1 MKYLRQLTDEY
12 LMFMIE
18 KGFSD
23 RTVGTHEWILR
34 HFKTFV
40 ADLGMPG
47 KKAVLPENRAAFL
60 DRCKLTKAHGVMFK
74 FSGWLKETGV
84 VEKPPRAKPVPLP
97 DVFERYVER
106 FRKTRSVKDS
116 RIIQI
121 RKELGRFDA
130 WLKDRNIRLR
140 ELKIGQI
147 DEFLQFRTRDLAP
160 STCSD
165 VRGILKGFLGY
176 LHIEERVIRRDLASM
191 IVAAPVFAYENPPKF
206 LRKHEIRKL
215 FGAADLG
222 SNEGLRAHAMTRLA
236 YTTGLRP
243 SEIARIRIADLSF
256 EKGELTVPERKG
268 NNPVRFPLPEEIV
281 KAVAAYVIGARP
293 EKAGRNLFVSL
304 SPPHNPVTGGLVS
317 DAISKVMR
325 KAEVPGTPYWLR
337 HTYAQNLLES
347 GASIFEIREMLGHD
361 CIKATKRYL
370 HIHIKLM
377 REVLFD
383 D

>member
-1 MKYLRQLTDEY
+1 MKYLEKLTDEY

-34 HFKTFV
+34 HFKTYA
-40 ADLGMPG
+40 ADLGLPG
-47 KKAVLPENRAAFL
+47 EKAVLPENRAAFL
-60 DRCKLTKAHGVMFK
+60 KRCKLTKAHGVIVK
-74 FSGWLKETGV
+74 FSRWLEETGV
-84 VEKPPRAKPVPLP
+84 VEKPANDTAVPLP
-97 DVFERYVER
+97 DVFERYMVR
-106 FRKTRSVKDS
+106 FRKIRTVKDS
-116 RIIQI
+116 RIIYI
-121 RKELGRFDA
+121 RKELGGFHV
-130 WLKDRNIRLR
+130 WLKDHRIRLCD
-140 ELKIGQI
+140 LTIGQV
-147 DEFLQFRTRDLAP
+147 DDFLRFRTQNLAP

-165 VRGILKGFLGY
+165 IRCVLKGFLRY
-176 LHIEERVIRRDLASM
+176 LHFEEKVVQRDLASM
-191 IVAAPVFAYENPPKF
+191 IVAAPVFAYENPPKY
-206 LRKHEIRKL
+206 LRKNEIRKL
-215 FGAADLG
+215 FESADLG
-222 SNEGLRAHAMTRLA
+222 TNEGLRAHAMTRLA

-243 SEIARIRIADLSF
+243 SEIARIRMSDIFF

-268 NNPVRFPLPEEIV
+268 MNPVRFPLPDDTV

-293 EKAGRNLFVSL
+293 EKAGAWLFVSL

-317 DAISKVMR
+317 DAIAKVMR
-325 KAEVPGTPYWLR
+325 RAGVPGTPYWLR

-347 GASIFEIREMLGHD
+347 GASIFEIKEMLGHD